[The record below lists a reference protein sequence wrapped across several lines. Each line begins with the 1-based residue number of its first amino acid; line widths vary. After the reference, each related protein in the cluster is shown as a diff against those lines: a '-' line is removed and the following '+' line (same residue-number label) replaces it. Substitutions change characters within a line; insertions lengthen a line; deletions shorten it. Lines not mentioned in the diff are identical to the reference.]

1 MGNRKVINATPTTLG
16 DIAFKSKLES
26 KLFEV
31 LQDKGFNPRYEP
43 FKFHIWEGFKPTI
56 PFYIKDK
63 KTRSLKLE
71 KTKLIDITYSP
82 DIVFTYGNYLVL
94 IEVKP
99 DYFNDVYPYKRK
111 LFRKFL
117 EGGFIDSDNKNYKP
131 IYAQIGTKRN
141 LLEFIKILEEEYNEE
156 SERNISPNN

>member
-1 MGNRKVINATPTTLG
+1 MGNRKVINATPITLG

-26 KLFEV
+26 KLFKV

-43 FKFHIWEGFKPTI
+43 FKFHIWEGFKPTV

-63 KTRSLKLE
+63 KTGSLKLD
-71 KTKLIDITYSP
+71 KVKLIDITYSP
-82 DIVFTYGNYLVL
+82 DIVFDYGVYRVF
-94 IEVKP
+94 IEIKP
-99 DYFNDVYPYKRK
+99 EYFNDVYPYKRK

-117 EGGFIDSDNKNYKP
+117 ENMVIDENNSYKP